1 MVESMAV
8 IVLYPEALNQH
19 PGDAIDVLRMFLF
32 SFPLGLCAY
41 PIALLI
47 LLVGTLIKRR
57 RTTLER
63 QSLQIV
69 VRSAIPIGAAFTLFG
84 PIMGMSEIVGET
96 LAFSLAL
103 VTLIAGV
110 VFAWFI
116 MRRSRLLNVSCLFP
130 DLWWVLVLTIPLL
143 LAMVASIS
151 SARQNA
157 GIAGREMKS
166 KGVIVDCQPFNPCR
180 FTFAFRGRTFEGA
193 GTPSTGSGAVGNQV
207 TVFFDTNHP
216 KTNSLEDFERT
227 SRRQMIMVPFCLIAI
242 CVLVGVVVYAGRRQ
256 SRTAIHLLNA

>member
-1 MVESMAV
+1 M

-19 PGDAIDVLRMFLF
+19 PGDAIDVLRGFLF
-32 SFPLGLCAY
+32 GIPLGLVAY
-41 PIALLI
+41 PIALLT
-47 LLVGTLIKRR
+47 LLVGTLIKGR

-69 VRSAIPIGAAFTLFG
+69 VRAAIPIGASFALFV
-84 PIMGMSEIVGET
+84 PIMGMSEIAGET
-96 LAFSLAL
+96 LAFSMAL

-116 MRRSRLLNVSCLFP
+116 MRQSRLLNISRLFP
-130 DLWWVLVLTIPLL
+130 DSWWVLVLTIPLL
-143 LAMVASIS
+143 IAMVASIS

-157 GIAGREMKS
+157 GIARREMKS
-166 KGVIVDCQPFNPCR
+166 EGVIADCQPSPCR
-180 FTFAFRGRTFEGA
+180 FTFAFRGRSFAGA
-193 GTPSTGSGAVGNQV
+193 GTPATGSGAVGNQV

-216 KTNSLEDFERT
+216 QTNSLEDFERT
-227 SRRQMIMVPFCLIAI
+227 SRRQMIMVPLCLIAI

-256 SRTAIHLLNA
+256 SRTANHPLNA